1 MSEYTK
7 EEMEERERKSRGIPP
22 QLERKRLNLCF
33 EDIKILDTLK
43 LTQVKEWCEQELE
56 LRSPKQQEAIN
67 RLKAIRNYPEGSF
80 EHMVNLEQLNDKN

>member
-33 EDIKILDTLK
+33 EDIQILDTVTLNK
-43 LTQVKEWCEQELE
+43 VINWCEQELE
-56 LRSPKQQEAIN
+56 TRDKS
-67 RLKAIRNYPEGSF
+67 IRNYPEGSF
-80 EHMVNLEQLNDKN
+80 EHMANSEKLKIERKLDI